1 MRSYHLFECLK
12 LKKNRSVFTGKNFL
26 AVSLSCSFNVR
37 LFFFSGD
44 RAARNLHHVD
54 AHRQENIGFGFVIEK
69 DVIVIIIGRKNQA
82 DQRQEHWQHQKRRL
96 REPRAERP
104 TTLEHD

>member
-1 MRSYHLFECLK
+1 MEK
-12 LKKNRSVFTGKNFL
+12 IFL

-37 LFFFSGD
+37 LVFFSGD

-54 AHRQENIGFGFVIEK
+54 AHRPENIAIGFGIEK
-69 DVIVIIIGRKNQA
+69 DVVVVIVVGRKNQA

-104 TTLEHD
+104 TTLERD

>member
-1 MRSYHLFECLK
+1 MPESV
-12 LKKNRSVFTGKNFL
+12 KKTGLYLLEKNFL

-54 AHRQENIGFGFVIEK
+54 AHRPENIGFGFVIEK
-69 DVIVIIIGRKNQA
+69 DVIVIVIIIGRKNQA

-104 TTLEHD
+104 TTLERD